1 MLVSADVSGVQTRD
15 LMMTARHEVET
26 SNDDELDHDVSAY
39 RAFDEESFNDV
50 LTYYGS
56 NANNVQVRQPG
67 VNSHRCHTCNS
78 CSARKLHV

>member
-1 MLVSADVSGVQTRD
+1 MPVSADVSGVQTRD

-26 SNDDELDHDVSAY
+26 SNDELDYDVSAY

-56 NANNVQVRQPG
+56 NVNNVQVRE
-67 VNSHRCHTCNS
+67 R
-78 CSARKLHV
+78 A